1 MKARFL
7 WLDMRATLGER
18 KTLLATG
25 MVVYAVLG
33 MPVLVAKPPPHVLS
47 ALEAWFGTSEPFML
61 FLFIWTDLA
70 MNKVIAV
77 LGVVL
82 AGSLVIR
89 ERETGVLQVLLSKP
103 VSPAAY
109 YLARVL
115 SACGVMA
122 LLYVGAHLAVAPLIA
137 RSVPGFR
144 PGVFFASMS
153 VHLFA
158 AFFAVCWSALVAVL
172 VQRRS
177 LAMLV
182 SLLVLFMLVGLA
194 FMGFYNPAW
203 RQASL
208 FNPITQGVSVL
219 GHVEDIRLRHLVEPI
234 AILSGINALVL
245 ALGALRARQLEV

>member
-7 WLDMRATLGER
+7 WLDIRATLGER
-18 KTLLATG
+18 KTLLASG
-25 MVVYAVLG
+25 MVAYAVLT
-33 MPVLVAKPPPHVLS
+33 MPLLVAKPPPHVLS
-47 ALEAWFGTSEPFML
+47 ALETWFGTADPFML

-82 AGSLVIR
+82 AGSLLIR

-103 VSPAAY
+103 VSPAGY
-109 YLARVL
+109 YLVRVL

-144 PGVFFASMS
+144 AGVFFASMS

-158 AFFAVCWSALVAVL
+158 AFFAVCFSALVAVL
-172 VQRRS
+172 IQRRS
-177 LAMLV
+177 LAAFV
-182 SLLVLFMLVGLA
+182 SLLVLFLFVGLA
-194 FMGFYNPAW
+194 FLGFYNPAW
-203 RQASL
+203 REASL
-208 FNPITQGVSVL
+208 FNPITQGISVL
-219 GHVEDIRLRHLVEPI
+219 GHVEDLRSRHLVEPI
-234 AILSGINALVL
+234 AILSGINGVML
-245 ALGALRARQLEV
+245 ALGALRARTLEV

>member
-18 KTLLATG
+18 KTLLSVG
-25 MVVYAVLG
+25 MMVYAVLV

-47 ALEAWFGTSEPFML
+47 ALETWFGTSDPFML
-61 FLFIWTDLA
+61 SLFIWTDLA
-70 MNKVIAV
+70 MNKAICV

-82 AGSLVIR
+82 AGSLILR

-103 VSPAAY
+103 VSPASY

-122 LLYVGAHLAVAPLIA
+122 LLYVGANLAVAPLIA

-144 PGVFFASMS
+144 AGVFFASMA

-158 AFFAVCWSALVAVL
+158 AFFTVCFSALMAVL
-172 VQRRS
+172 IQRRS

-182 SLLVLFMLVGLA
+182 SLLTLMTLVGMA

-203 RQASL
+203 QGISL
-208 FNPITQGVSVL
+208 LNPITQGISVL
-219 GHVEDIRLRHLVEPI
+219 GHVDDLGPAHVLGPI
-234 AILSGINALVL
+234 GILLGINAVVL
-245 ALGALRARQLEV
+245 ALGALRVRQLEV